1 MGKKELGA
9 LIATM
14 RRSRGISQSQLAD
27 MIGRKQ
33 NSISSYESGRREPDV
48 DTLEAL
54 ADAFNVP
61 LSSLM
66 EFSSFDADGQK
77 KSNKRL
83 QVVPILG
90 DIAAGQPIIAN
101 PVYDELITV
110 PTDGHIYDAAVRVKG
125 DSMIPMYMPN
135 DIVFIKY
142 TDDVDNGDI
151 AAVGLDDEV
160 TLKRVYHLPNGIQLL
175 SENRKYAPMT
185 FTNDDYSNI
194 HLIGKAVAFLR
205 WQG

>member
-14 RRSRGISQSQLAD
+14 RRSRGMSQTQLAD

-66 EFSSFDADGQK
+66 EFSSFNTDKLKTA
-77 KSNKRL
+77 SKRL
-83 QVVPILG
+83 QVVPVLG
-90 DIAAGQPIIAN
+90 EIAAGQPIVADPI
-101 PVYDELITV
+101 YDELITV
-110 PTDGHIYDAAVRVKG
+110 PVDGHKYDAAVRVKG

-135 DIVFIKY
+135 DLVFIKY

-160 TLKRVYHLPNGIQLL
+160 TLKRVYHVPNGIQLL
-175 SENRKYAPMT
+175 SENRKYQPMT

-194 HLIGKAVAFLR
+194 HLIGKAVAYLR

>member
-1 MGKKELGA
+1 MSKKLLGA

-14 RRSRGISQSQLAD
+14 RKSRGMSQSQLAD

-33 NSISSYESGRREPDV
+33 NSISSYESGRREPDM

-66 EFSSFDADGQK
+66 EFSTVGK
-77 KSNKRL
+77 NKRILSNKRL
-83 QVVPILG
+83 QVVPVIG
-90 DIAAGQPIIAN
+90 DIAAGQPIVADPI
-101 PVYDELITV
+101 YDELITV
-110 PTDGHIYDAAVRVKG
+110 PADGHKYDAAVRVKG

-135 DIVFIKY
+135 DLVFIKY

-175 SENRKYAPMT
+175 SENRKYEPMT

-194 HLIGKAVAFLR
+194 RLIGKAVAYLR